1 MTVLNLQEA
10 FSHLDDELIDNYLTC
25 RTRNRARLARR
36 QVMRKR
42 VLTCAACFMLV
53 AAVTL
58 AVAYH
63 IRYPAIPLENA
74 VGNVSARY
82 VPGWMVEGKNFS
94 SKKDYTDYE
103 LFNRSDCVFSGT
115 IEKIDHVK
123 IDFDGQIIYRS
134 IITITTDHFY
144 KGDYLSK
151 IRIMTAPIGQKDV
164 TSNITL
170 LRLTEGDYGIFIT
183 ELIAPNDSLLFN
195 NCIFSPSSLAE
206 VKLFDDYCFAFIHDN
221 VNNQVVCYDT
231 IHNHPEKAFSS
242 IDEYTW
248 DNVINYVES
257 MT

>member
-82 VPGWMVEGKNFS
+82 VPGWMVEGKNFPT
-94 SKKDYTDYE
+94 KKDYTDYE

-144 KGDYLSK
+144 ILCRSFQRFVLPGAPGGDHCRAQAAGFGDSGNFHGH
-151 IRIMTAPIGQKDV
+151 TGDV
-164 TSNITL
+164 
-170 LRLTEGDYGIFIT
+170 
-183 ELIAPNDSLLFN
+183 
-195 NCIFSPSSLAE
+195 
-206 VKLFDDYCFAFIHDN
+206 
-221 VNNQVVCYDT
+221 
-231 IHNHPEKAFSS
+231 
-242 IDEYTW
+242 
-248 DNVINYVES
+248 
-257 MT
+257 